1 MCIKNLL
8 FPEPKENPLP
18 NVTRVP
24 DPVVKETKPKI
35 RKLVEKETVAKL
47 QLGAK
52 KQLPQGQQPVSADSL
67 RINLGG
73 TTPGASNQG
82 GLNVG

>member
-24 DPVVKETKPKI
+24 APVVKETKPKI
-35 RKLVEKETVAKL
+35 RKLVEKENVAKL

-52 KQLPQGQQPVSADSL
+52 KQRPQEQQPV
-67 RINLGG
+67 
-73 TTPGASNQG
+73 
-82 GLNVG
+82 

>member
-1 MCIKNLL
+1 MCIKKLL
-8 FPEPKENPLP
+8 FPTEPTVPFP

-24 DPVVKETKPKI
+24 APVVKETKPKI
-35 RKLVEKETVAKL
+35 RKLVEKENVAKL

-52 KQLPQGQQPVSADSL
+52 KQRPQGQQPVSADSL
-67 RINLGG
+67 RISLGG
-73 TTPGASNQG
+73 TTPGSSSQG